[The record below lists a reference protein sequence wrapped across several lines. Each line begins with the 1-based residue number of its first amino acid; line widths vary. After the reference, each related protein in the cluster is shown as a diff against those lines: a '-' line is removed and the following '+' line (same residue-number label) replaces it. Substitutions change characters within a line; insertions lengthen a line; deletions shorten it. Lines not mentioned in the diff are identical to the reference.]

1 MCSLCDSDFPYE
13 KGHITR
19 TCLALVGMGRE
30 ENTLGNAER
39 TSYFVYLFILRGRY
53 SPESEYIFDEYIHR
67 LPHPPS
73 PRRYV

>member
-30 ENTLGNAER
+30 EKYVRKRGASTEYRTTFEALCFLNAGSAAR
-39 TSYFVYLFILRGRY
+39 Q
-53 SPESEYIFDEYIHR
+53 
-67 LPHPPS
+67 
-73 PRRYV
+73 

>member
-30 ENTLGNAER
+30 ENMLGNAEQLQN
-39 TSYFVYLFILRGRY
+39 TGPLLK
-53 SPESEYIFDEYIHR
+53 
-67 LPHPPS
+67 L
-73 PRRYV
+73 YVF